1 PRQASLA
8 LDRSLTGETWAAL
21 KPRLANPAPN
31 STNRG
36 RTSPAA
42 AVTGRVQLTSI
53 GRHPRCRGQSRG
65 AATISARP
73 PAREVEYPMGGGAVL
88 PFRICTSL
96 LIAVVC
102 LSLGF
107 VRAEDDPRSR
117 TDIDKE
123 LAERLYRESQARQ
136 GCKVEI
142 CETARKKETEGG
154 NIACKVVKTWPAI
167 DLKEKILKGKLDWPW
182 GNAQCE
188 ANLSLAR
195 ELIIAAMAQPKFEAK
210 VGKHQVQCHLEA
222 KNGQD
227 AQTVQFTIDPVV
239 NFENGK
245 A

>member
-1 PRQASLA
+1 
-8 LDRSLTGETWAAL
+8 
-21 KPRLANPAPN
+21 
-31 STNRG
+31 
-36 RTSPAA
+36 
-42 AVTGRVQLTSI
+42 
-53 GRHPRCRGQSRG
+53 
-65 AATISARP
+65 
-73 PAREVEYPMGGGAVL
+73 ML

-222 KNGQD
+222 KDGQD

-245 A
+245 AVKAALHWGEVSGSKAAKGALWSASAVDNTLNVLQGALLEQINEFFGPKCDAATSKH